1 MKTASV
7 AQSVTRTTESG
18 STESGSTESGSTE
31 SRSAKCVVLS
41 AAVPE
46 DRSNPRSC
54 HRKSLLLGTSYAWF
68 SAVLILSLL
77 ALLTA
82 CSSDQK
88 PENAKPEVKAPD
100 LITGRSAF
108 QKTFVAAH
116 GWNADAKPYR
126 LEATATNE
134 GNGHDGKWA
143 IWRGSFASPSARTT
157 KSYTWSGSNADGAPS
172 RGLNPSTEDSY
183 SPTNSSTQVFD
194 INFLKVDTDKAF
206 EEAQKHGGDK
216 VLEKE
221 PDTPVIY
228 ICDWNHN
235 TNQLIWHVIY
245 GTSREGAKLTVSIDA
260 STGAFIRVEK

>member
-7 AQSVTRTTESG
+7 AQSVAGSRKRTEEVS
-18 STESGSTESGSTE
+18 
-31 SRSAKCVVLS
+31 SAMTSYDFK
-41 AAVPE
+41 
-46 DRSNPRSC
+46 PRSLN
-54 HRKSLLLGTSYAWF
+54 RESWLLGTRCAWF
-68 SAVLILSLL
+68 CAILALSLL

-82 CSSDQK
+82 CTPDQK
-88 PENAKPEVKAPD
+88 PAENAKPEVKAPE

-108 QKTFVAAH
+108 QKTYVAAR
-116 GWNADAKPYR
+116 GWNVDAKPYR
-126 LEATATNE
+126 LESTATNE

-143 IWRGSFASPSARTT
+143 VWRGSFASATSRTT

-172 RGLNPSTEDSY
+172 RGLNPSTEDTY
-183 SPTNSSTQVFD
+183 SATNSSTQVFD

-216 VLEKE
+216 ILEKE

-228 ICDWNHN
+228 VCDWNHN

-245 GTSREGAKLTVSIDA
+245 GSSRDGAKLTVSVNA
-260 STGAFIRVEK
+260 STGMFIRVEK

>member
-7 AQSVTRTTESG
+7 AQSTAQ
-18 STESGSTESGSTE
+18 
-31 SRSAKCVVLS
+31 SAEHAGIDSSVVL
-41 AAVPE
+41 
-46 DRSNPRSC
+46 DDHLLNLRSWN
-54 HRKSLLLGTSYAWF
+54 RKSLLLGTSYAWF
-68 SAVLILSLL
+68 SAVLIISLL
-77 ALLTA
+77 VLLTA

-88 PENAKPEVKAPD
+88 PADNAKPEVKAPE

-108 QKTFVAAH
+108 QKTYIAAR

-126 LEATATNE
+126 LEATATSD

-143 IWRGSFASPSARTT
+143 VWRGSFASPSARST

-172 RGLNPSTEDSY
+172 RGLNPSTEDTY

-216 VLEKE
+216 ILEKE

-245 GTSREGAKLTVSIDA
+245 GSSRDGAKLTVSVDA
-260 STGAFIRVEK
+260 STGSFIRVEK